1 MFAKGYFVFTSY
13 FVFKVA
19 SPVLKQDIN
28 IPIADS
34 IAWFWERLF
43 YCFVKWKYIKNV
55 FYLGLWG
62 VFKYHGT
69 GRFIDA
75 LCVNNYCNGLSNSSQ
90 FIYPKKLELKIEH
103 QWTHASFKTTSLYIS
118 SVIREI
124 TFSSSELKRHIGLV
138 TCSIFNFMVYSIL
151 NYYWYMYS
159 SFLFDSFITNNIDL
173 LNAIWWRCI
182 LLLLLF
188 FELIPFFT
196 LVVMGGGTWSF
207 LEGTK
212 GKHCFFGYQLMSL
225 SHYFFHIILQEP

>member
-1 MFAKGYFVFTSY
+1 M
-13 FVFKVA
+13 
-19 SPVLKQDIN
+19 
-28 IPIADS
+28 
-34 IAWFWERLF
+34 
-43 YCFVKWKYIKNV
+43 
-55 FYLGLWG
+55 
-62 VFKYHGT
+62 
-69 GRFIDA
+69 
-75 LCVNNYCNGLSNSSQ
+75 
-90 FIYPKKLELKIEH
+90 
-103 QWTHASFKTTSLYIS
+103 TSLYIR

-159 SFLFDSFITNNIDL
+159 SFLFNSFITNNIDL

-212 GKHCFFGYQLMSL
+212 GKHCFFGYQLVSL
-225 SHYFFHIILQEP
+225 SHSFFYNITRTVKQYFLHMHPRILDHTHSVLHHSIFWFWGHSNALCHNVPNIQTHFRNLPVLDKDWSFPLRIWFAFAHNPQRQEKIMQWAW